1 MAFPYSVG
9 MSRLLPALFAASLTA
24 PAFAATPAEI
34 EYAVQGV
41 LQREGALF
49 VDYDIGSDGR
59 AILLFGSNEPAWRVE
74 RTIKALQSH
83 PDIPGLVW
91 TQLDSDLCPV
101 R

>member
-1 MAFPYSVG
+1 MHPLSAALLAAAFV
-9 MSRLLPALFAASLTA
+9 A

-41 LQREGALF
+41 LAREGALF
-49 VDYDIGSDGR
+49 VDFEVGDDGR
-59 AILLFGSNEPAWRVE
+59 AMLLFGSNEPAWRVE
-74 RTIKALQSH
+74 KAVQALQSH

-91 TQLDSDLCPV
+91 TRLDTELCPV

>member
-1 MAFPYSVG
+1 MHT
-9 MSRLLPALFAASLTA
+9 LPAALLAAA
-24 PAFAATPAEI
+24 FVVPACAATPSEI